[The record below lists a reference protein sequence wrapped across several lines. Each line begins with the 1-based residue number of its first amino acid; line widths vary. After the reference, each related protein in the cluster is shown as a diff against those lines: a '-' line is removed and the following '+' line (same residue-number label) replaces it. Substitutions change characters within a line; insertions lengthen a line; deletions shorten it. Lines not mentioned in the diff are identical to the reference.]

1 MKNENKFWGGVT
13 KSPYQTPETETIN
26 VSIEANI
33 MSNKN
38 GSIKDDLIE
47 HDYSG
52 IWGS

>member
-26 VSIEANI
+26 VSMEVNI

-38 GSIKDDLIE
+38 GSIPGLED
-47 HDYSG
+47 SG
-52 IWGS
+52 IDIGY